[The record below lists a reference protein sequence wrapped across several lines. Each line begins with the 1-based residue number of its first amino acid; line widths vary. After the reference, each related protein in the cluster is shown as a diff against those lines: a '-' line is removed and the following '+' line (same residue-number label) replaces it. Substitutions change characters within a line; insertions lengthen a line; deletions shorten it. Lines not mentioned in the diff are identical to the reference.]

1 MNPLIS
7 LLNDVIVI
15 LFTLAICTRIF
26 SLRKKNLF
34 YKTLMYGGC
43 TAIFLVYALA
53 AGFYGMASSVASVL
67 CVGVPGLFLFLG
79 VSKHRD
85 SRFCVTFFFVHSLAL
100 IIGFTG
106 RYIGILTSDAGS
118 VLSIA
123 VTAGLY
129 LMVIKLGNRHF
140 ERYHELLELV
150 DVGWNGM
157 AFSMGLIYF
166 SLVFFAAYP
175 KPMIERL
182 EYGPAYLV
190 YSGVIML

>member
-1 MNPLIS
+1 MHGYIPG
-7 LLNDVIVI
+7 
-15 LFTLAICTRIF
+15 ICTCRRVLRHGFVGSF
-26 SLRKKNLF
+26 SVVC
-34 YKTLMYGGC
+34 G
-43 TAIFLVYALA
+43 
-53 AGFYGMASSVASVL
+53 S
-67 CVGVPGLFLFLG
+67 PGLFLFLG

-85 SRFCVTFFFVHSLAL
+85 SRFCVTFFFWHSLAL

-157 AFSMGLIYF
+157 AFFNGPDL
-166 SLVFFAAYP
+166 FFTG
-175 KPMIERL
+175 ILCRL
-182 EYGPAYLV
+182 
-190 YSGVIML
+190 SQTDD

>member
-1 MNPLIS
+1 M
-7 LLNDVIVI
+7 
-15 LFTLAICTRIF
+15 
-26 SLRKKNLF
+26 
-34 YKTLMYGGC
+34 GGMHGY
-43 TAIFLVYALA
+43 ILVYALA
-53 AGFYGMASSVASVL
+53 VGFYGMASSVASVH
-67 CVGVPGLFLFLG
+67 CVWE
-79 VSKHRD
+79 
-85 SRFCVTFFFVHSLAL
+85 SRASSYFSASQSTGTAGFASRSFFVHSLAL

-157 AFSMGLIYF
+157 AFFNGPDL
-166 SLVFFAAYP
+166 FFTG
-175 KPMIERL
+175 ILCRL
-182 EYGPAYLV
+182 
-190 YSGVIML
+190 SQTDD